1 MSKIITNT
9 QLDTN
14 ELIRGRRVIN
24 SDPAGM
30 LQMLPYKYTWAR
42 EFFETMYGN
51 SWHPRE
57 VNLNEDAS
65 MWKDQ
70 HKLSPQEREIFSRS
84 LSFVSNL
91 DTLQTYSLSNAI
103 SKQITAPEL
112 LLLVI
117 RQTFEETIHVLSYSN
132 MIELLG
138 INPNE
143 TYGRYRKD
151 EFLKAKL
158 DHIVESINKIL
169 EPDYKTGTFEND
181 QLFLEALV
189 NNVLLEGL
197 FFYSSFLMFYGLAR
211 NGKMLNSSR
220 IIGMINRDEAT
231 HRDLMIRIYLEICKE
246 QPELVTEEF
255 KARML
260 QKIKDAVELE
270 AQWGV
275 ELLSTGDGTGM
286 VGITKKDVTGY
297 TQYLGDIIASRMGFG
312 KIYNVENPCNWV
324 TDYTD
329 INNEL
334 GAFFETAVIRYSQEV
349 PETETA
355 SMDW

>member
-1 MSKIITNT
+1 
-9 QLDTN
+9 
-14 ELIRGRRVIN
+14 
-24 SDPAGM
+24 
-30 LQMLPYKYTWAR
+30 
-42 EFFETMYGN
+42 MYGN

-65 MWKDQ
+65 AWKED
-70 HKLSPQEREIFSRS
+70 HLMSPTEREIFSRS

-132 MIELLG
+132 MIEILG

-151 EFLKAKL
+151 AFLKAKL

-169 EPDYKTGTFEND
+169 KPDYKTGTFEND

-197 FFYSSFLMFYGLAR
+197 FFYSSFLMFYALAR

-220 IIGMINRDEAT
+220 LIGMINRDEAT
-231 HRDLMIRIYLEICKE
+231 HRDLMILLYGEICNE
-246 QPELVTEEF
+246 QPELITKEF
-255 KARML
+255 QDRMKV
-260 QKIKDAVELE
+260 KIKEAVELE
-270 AQWGV
+270 IDWGL
-275 ELLSTGDGTGM
+275 ELLSTGDGEGLI
-286 VGITKKDVTGY
+286 GLSKKDVKGY
-297 TQYLGDIIASRMGFG
+297 IEHLGDVISNRFG
-312 KIYNVENPCNWV
+312 YGDIYGTPNPCKWV
-324 TDYTD
+324 SDYTD

-334 GAFFETAVIRYSQEV
+334 GAFFETTVIRYTQEI
-349 PETETA
+349 PESETA
-355 SMDW
+355 SIQW